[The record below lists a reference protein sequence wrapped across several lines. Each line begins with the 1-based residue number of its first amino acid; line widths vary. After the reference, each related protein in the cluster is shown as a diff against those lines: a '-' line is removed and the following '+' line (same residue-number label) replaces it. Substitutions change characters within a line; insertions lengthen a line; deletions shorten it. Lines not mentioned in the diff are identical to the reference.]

1 MRVYVQQS
9 AFTVHNSK
17 RRLQDIKSD
26 QLLTKIIIPYEAKK
40 VIIKELKICG
50 ITLKSIYPDAEHI
63 AEEIKSFY
71 NYGK

>member
-1 MRVYVQQS
+1 MLSCGKQYES
-9 AFTVHNSK
+9 ICSTV
-17 RRLQDIKSD
+17 SD

-40 VIIKELKICG
+40 IIIKELKICG

-63 AEEIKSFY
+63 AEEIKAFY